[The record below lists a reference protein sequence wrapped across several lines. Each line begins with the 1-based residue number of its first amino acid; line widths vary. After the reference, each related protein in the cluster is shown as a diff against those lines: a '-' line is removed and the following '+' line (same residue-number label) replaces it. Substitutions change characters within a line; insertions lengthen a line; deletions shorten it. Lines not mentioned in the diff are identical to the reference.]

1 MILLTTGL
9 FIWQLPILEFSRISR
24 IFILYLILDFLYFS
38 AKALQMI
45 TEISQLFYRKTFC
58 FSSKDEDFY
67 HAFKPPSTILKTM
80 GLSIPIFL
88 VVSSYPHFSN
98 AYVGFTFLSFL
109 EFQSEVDKGKS
120 GLYYATILT

>member
-1 MILLTTGL
+1 MK
-9 FIWQLPILEFSRISR
+9 
-24 IFILYLILDFLYFS
+24 IFIMLL
-38 AKALQMI
+38 
-45 TEISQLFYRKTFC
+45 
-58 FSSKDEDFY
+58 
-67 HAFKPPSTILKTM
+67 KPSSTILKTM

-98 AYVGFTFLSFL
+98 AHVDFTFLSFL